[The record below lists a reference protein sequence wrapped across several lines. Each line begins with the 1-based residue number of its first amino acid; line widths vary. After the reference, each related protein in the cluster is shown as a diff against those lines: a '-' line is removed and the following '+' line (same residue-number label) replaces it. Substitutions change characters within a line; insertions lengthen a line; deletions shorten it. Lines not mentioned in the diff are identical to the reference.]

1 MNMDDKKLENAVGGG
16 FARPHA
22 QSKDN
27 CNHYEMRD
35 SMAKQNPE
43 IRAKSCSTCKHSLS
57 GSDCDLDGESSI
69 RP

>member
-22 QSKDN
+22 QGKDN

-35 SMAKQNPE
+35 DAKKMPVNPP
-43 IRAKSCSTCKHSLS
+43 KTCSTCKHSLGGS
-57 GSDCDLDGESSI
+57 GCDLDGESSI

>member
-22 QSKDN
+22 QGKDN

-35 SMAKQNPE
+35 DAKKC
-43 IRAKSCSTCKHSLS
+43 R
-57 GSDCDLDGESSI
+57 
-69 RP
+69 